1 MFGSSSGGGGPS
13 SSSGK
18 KESTNTEY
26 GAIIFGGHEE
36 APRRREGEWD
46 ITHEKEGDDVNDDE
60 ELFASGRRR
69 RENDW
74 VKKKTVF
81 LGLCFVA
88 AAVFGCAAAAN
99 HYSSVSASSSF
110 IINNNNSD
118 ESLGASSFVPKL
130 GMSSWRRWNGETVGG
145 TPGINILFVKT
156 IKTGSTTIAGLC
168 RRIANRHGLNG
179 ARTGYNQNGSTE
191 IDDKQ
196 EPYVYADHR
205 MFKQTEG
212 TLSKLDHPTFL
223 LTSIRDPVS
232 RFISE
237 FQYVMD
243 TKESHDKDYR
253 VPDELLPMPVT
264 NEEWESRLLTFLNMQ
279 TSIDHQ
285 YDYIGSQKACD
296 NKWSPAGVVNLYD
309 HVVVL
314 ERFDESMIVLK
325 NMLGLSN
332 SDLLYL
338 RAKENDYT
346 WGGGGLSAATL
357 AKVKNA
363 LSASRDYALIDQANQ
378 RLNGHISQIP
388 DFSEQMSAYKNLLAG
403 ATAQC
408 SQYAPTGITVGDFNQ
423 CLYEDQACGDE
434 CLTAY
439 GS

>member
-1 MFGSSSGGGGPS
+1 
-13 SSSGK
+13 
-18 KESTNTEY
+18 
-26 GAIIFGGHEE
+26 
-36 APRRREGEWD
+36 
-46 ITHEKEGDDVNDDE
+46 
-60 ELFASGRRR
+60 
-69 RENDW
+69 
-74 VKKKTVF
+74 
-81 LGLCFVA
+81 
-88 AAVFGCAAAAN
+88 
-99 HYSSVSASSSF
+99 VSASSSF

-130 GMSSWRRWNGETVGG
+130 GMSNWRRWNGETVGG

-253 VPDELLPMPVT
+253 VPDELLPMPVI

-279 TSIDHQ
+279 SSIDHQ

-408 SQYAPTGITVGDFNQ
+408 SQYAPDGIVGDFNQ

>member
-1 MFGSSSGGGGPS
+1 MFGSSSSGRPS
-13 SSSGK
+13 SSG
-18 KESTNTEY
+18 KESTNTY
-26 GAIIFGGHEE
+26 GAIIFDGNEE

-46 ITHEKEGDDVNDDE
+46 IDEKDEDDVNDE

-69 RENDW
+69 RDSNGNDW
-74 VKKKTVF
+74 VKKETVF
-81 LGLCFVA
+81 LGCCLVA

-99 HYSSVSASSSF
+99 HYSSAPASSVSMSSF
-110 IINNNNSD
+110 INNSD
-118 ESLGASSFVPKL
+118 VSLSSSSPKL
-130 GMSSWRRWNGETVGG
+130 GMSNWRRWNGETVGG
-145 TPGINILFVKT
+145 APGINILFVKT

-179 ARTGYNQNGSTE
+179 ARTGFNQNGSTE

-196 EPYVYADHR
+196 EPYVYTDHR

-243 TKESHDKDYR
+243 TQESHDKDYR

-378 RLNGHISQIP
+378 RLNGHISEIP